1 MENEK
6 QIHPAS
12 QPQPLQPV
20 KPQPVRPAPQFTYDR
35 KTLAMAVLAAISGV
49 LSIFW
54 GLWGFCRIGWAIAF
68 LFYWISA
75 TAVLAERG
83 VKPGGYALGCGV
95 CAAALSAVFVL
106 TDNLVVCA
114 FSFLAMLLLAVVWFT
129 GLRGQKIPAGDLALI
144 PHTLRPVA
152 RGVRFAPAAVRGLLS
167 GESDRKKRVV
177 QALVGALCAVPVLAA
192 VLPLLMRSD
201 AAFEGLIGGIFV
213 DFWMRFFQLILSLLL
228 APLLFSFALTLR
240 QAPPEET
247 QQKEKRGVATPA
259 LVAFLAV
266 LSICYVAYLVSQL
279 AYFFS
284 AFSGILPA
292 DYTFSFAAY
301 ARRGFFELCAIAAIN
316 LCVMFITVIFARGD
330 RPPLAVRILN
340 CFIGLFTL
348 LLIATALS
356 KMVLYIRHYGMT
368 VLRVGTGA
376 FMVLL
381 AVVFVAML
389 LRCFLPRVRVL
400 QTALLTAGVILLV
413 LGAGDLNTRI
423 ADYNCAAYQTGRL
436 ASVDVE
442 YLASLDAA
450 GVPALIRLT
459 EDPKVADAAK
469 IRLLEFVELN
479 SDGDYAP
486 SGEFQRTGWSEQR
499 FYAKHLPLIR
509 AQKAADAY
517 LAAHPDFMKE
527 AHALRDAKMLAE
539 NGGGKGG
546 DLCAPENVGEWVL
559 SDANDLQAVQTQFGT
574 DEGRLF
580 LRSDDSFYLQF
591 GPDFTGTGGYA
602 FNQYGE
608 EIGAFFNTAKD
619 NHLYDMHLELL
630 ANGELAMRWEELDVT
645 LYWQRAEE

>member
-6 QIHPAS
+6 EKAEV
-12 QPQPLQPV
+12 LQPV
-20 KPQPVRPAPQFTYDR
+20 PQPAPKPAKKSPQFTFDR
-35 KTLAMAVLAAISGV
+35 KTLALAVLAAISGV

-54 GLWGFCRIGWAIAF
+54 GLWGMCRIGWAIAF
-68 LFYWISA
+68 VFYWISA
-75 TAVLAERG
+75 TVVLAERDIR
-83 VKPGGYALGCGV
+83 PGGYAICSGL

-106 TDNLVVCA
+106 TDNPVVCG
-114 FSFLAMLLLAVVWFT
+114 FSFVAMLLLAVVWFT
-129 GLRGQKIPAGDLALI
+129 GLRGQKVPAGDLALI
-144 PHTLRPVA
+144 PHTVRPIV
-152 RGVRFAPAAVRGLLS
+152 RGVRFAPAAVRALLS

-213 DFWMRFFQLILSLLL
+213 DFWLRFLQLILSLLL
-228 APLLFSFALTLR
+228 AALLFSFALTLR
-240 QAPPEET
+240 QVPPEET
-247 QQKEKRGVATPA
+247 VKREKRGIATPA

-266 LSICYVAYLVSQL
+266 LSICYVAYLFSQL

-316 LCVMFITVIFARGD
+316 LCVMFVTVIFARGE

-376 FMVLL
+376 FMILL
-381 AVVFVAML
+381 AVTFIAML

-413 LGAGDLNTRI
+413 LGAGDMNTRI
-423 ADYNCAAYQTGRL
+423 ADYNCSAYQTGKL
-436 ASVDVE
+436 ASVDVD

-459 EDPKVADAAK
+459 EDPEVADLAK
-469 IRLLEFVELN
+469 IRLGEYVEME
-479 SDGDYAP
+479 SDGTYTE
-486 SGEFQRTGWSEQR
+486 SGEFQRTGWLVQH
-499 FYAKHLPLIR
+499 FYEMNLPLIR
-509 AQKAADAY
+509 AHRAADAY
-517 LAAHPDFMKE
+517 LAAHPDFLKE
-527 AHALRDAKMLAE
+527 ARALRDAKMLEE
-539 NGGGKGG
+539 NGGARGG

-559 SDANDLQAVQTQFGT
+559 SEANDLTTVQEVFGT
-574 DEGRLF
+574 AEGILF

-630 ANGELAMRWEELDVT
+630 ANGELAMQWEELNIT
-645 LYWQRAEE
+645 LYWQRAEA